1 MKENVM
7 KRVLVSD
14 SMAPEVAE
22 ILGNAPG
29 IKVDVKTGMKPDELK
44 AVIKDYDA
52 LIVRSSTKATAE
64 IIEAATKL
72 AAIGRAGAG
81 VDNIDIPAASKR
93 GIVVM
98 NTPGGNTVTTAEH
111 AVAMMLSLARKIPQA
126 TASMKAGKWE
136 KSKFMGN
143 EYCNKTLGVIGL
155 GRVGAVVA
163 DRAKGLKMNV
173 IAHDPFISPEIAEQM
188 GIPLVSLNE
197 LYANADFIT
206 VHSPLMPE
214 TRNLVNAESFAK
226 MKKGVFMIHCARG
239 GIVNEKDLLEALK
252 SGKVAGAAID
262 VFEEEPTKNMDLIGM
277 DNVIC
282 TPHLGAST
290 DEAQTSVAIAIA
302 HQIAAYFATG
312 EIKGAVNFPSVS
324 ADVMV
329 SIRPYLALAEKLGT
343 FQAQMLSGAIQEVH
357 IEYSGEILN
366 HNVAPITI
374 SLIKGLLDPI
384 LTETVNYINAP
395 VIAKERGI
403 KVIESKSSEI
413 KDYTTMIA
421 LTVKT
426 SKEISA
432 TAGTVFGK
440 NDLRIVR
447 VNEFSVEIVPE
458 GYMLAVSN
466 DDRPGVVGNLG
477 TMLGDNKVNIARLHL
492 SRDAQAKRALVVLN
506 TDSPVP
512 SDVLDKLRKLPHVL
526 SVIPI
531 KMQE

>member
-1 MKENVM
+1 M

-29 IKVDVKTGMKPDELK
+29 IKVDIKTGMKPEELK

-98 NTPGGNTVTTAEH
+98 NTPGGNTVTTGEH
-111 AVAMMLSLARKIPQA
+111 AIAMMVSLARKIPQA

-143 EYCNKTLGVIGL
+143 EYCNKTLGIIGL

-163 DRAKGLKMNV
+163 DRAIGLKMNV
-173 IAHDPFISPEIAEQM
+173 IAHDPFISPDVAAQM
-188 GIPLVSLNE
+188 GVKLVSLDE
-197 LYANADFIT
+197 IYATADFIT
-206 VHSPLMPE
+206 VHSPLAKE
-214 TRNLVNAESFAK
+214 TRNLVNEESFAK
-226 MKKGVFMIHCARG
+226 MKKGVFLIHCARG
-239 GIVNEKDLLEALK
+239 GIVNEKALYEALK

-262 VFEEEPTKNMDLIGM
+262 VFEEEPTKNMELIGL

-290 DEAQTSVAIAIA
+290 AEAQTSVAIAIA

-324 ADVMV
+324 AEVMTV
-329 SIRPYLALAEKLGT
+329 IRPYLDLAEKLGT
-343 FQAQMLSGAIQEVH
+343 FQAQLITGAIQEVN

-374 SLIKGLLDPI
+374 SLIKGLLYPI

-403 KVIESKSSEI
+403 KVVEMKSSET
-413 KDYTTMIA
+413 KDYTNMIS

-426 SKEISA
+426 SKETSQ
-432 TAGTVFGK
+432 TAGAVFGK

-466 DDRPGVVGNLG
+466 DDRPGVIGNLG
-477 TMLGDNKVNIARLHL
+477 TTLGDNKVNIARLHL
-492 SRDAQAKRALVVLN
+492 SRDPQAKQALVILN
-506 TDSPVP
+506 TDSAIDT
-512 SDVLDKLRKLPHVL
+512 DVLEKLRKLPHVI
-526 SVIPI
+526 SIKPI
-531 KMQE
+531 KM

>member
-1 MKENVM
+1 M

-14 SMAPEVAE
+14 AMASEVAE

-44 AVIKDYDA
+44 AIIKDYDA

-98 NTPGGNTVTTAEH
+98 NTPGGNTVTTGEH
-111 AVAMMLSLARKIPQA
+111 AIAMMLSLARKIPQA
-126 TASMKAGKWE
+126 TASMKAGLWE
-136 KSKFMGN
+136 KTKFMGN
-143 EYCNKTLGVIGL
+143 EYCNKTLGIIGL
-155 GRVGAVVA
+155 GRVGAIVA
-163 DRAKGLKMNV
+163 DRAIGLKMNV
-173 IAHDPFISPEIAEQM
+173 IAYDPFISPDVAAQM
-188 GIPLVSLNE
+188 GVKMVSMDDI
-197 LYANADFIT
+197 YANSDFIT
-206 VHSPLMPE
+206 VHSPLAKE
-214 TRNLVNAESFAK
+214 TRNLVNEDSFAK
-226 MKKGVFMIHCARG
+226 MKNGVFLIHCARG
-239 GIVNEKDLLEALK
+239 GIVNEKALYEALK
-252 SGKVAGAAID
+252 SGKIAGAAID
-262 VFEEEPTKNMDLIGM
+262 VFEEEPTKNMDLIGL

-290 DEAQTSVAIAIA
+290 DEAQTNVAIAIA

-324 ADVMV
+324 GEVMTV
-329 SIRPYLALAEKLGT
+329 IRPYLDLAEKLGT
-343 FQAQMLSGAIQEVH
+343 FHAQLLTGAIQEVT

-374 SLIKGLLDPI
+374 SVIKGLLDPI
-384 LTETVNYINAP
+384 LTETVNFINAP

-403 KVIESKSSEI
+403 KIVEVKSSET
-413 KDYTTMIA
+413 KDYTNMIA

-426 SKEISA
+426 SKETSQ
-432 TAGTVFGK
+432 TAGAVFGK

-466 DDRPGVVGNLG
+466 DDMPGVIGNLG
-477 TMLGDNKVNIARLHL
+477 TTLGDNKVNIARLHL
-492 SRDAQAKRALVVLN
+492 SRDAQAKKALVILN
-506 TDSPVP
+506 TDSPVG
-512 SDVLDKLRKLPHVL
+512 SDVLDKLRKLPHVV
-526 SVIPI
+526 SITPI
-531 KMQE
+531 KM

>member
-1 MKENVM
+1 M

-29 IKVDVKTGMKPDELK
+29 IKVDVKTGMKPEELK

-64 IIEAATKL
+64 IIEAAVKL
-72 AAIGRAGAG
+72 SAIGRAGAG

-98 NTPGGNTVTTAEH
+98 NTPGGNTITTGEH
-111 AVAMMLSLARKIPQA
+111 AIAMMLSLARKIPQA

-143 EYCNKTLGVIGL
+143 EYCDKTLGIIGL

-173 IAHDPFISPEIAEQM
+173 IAHDPFISPEVAEQM
-188 GIPLVSLNE
+188 GVKLVSLDE
-197 LYANADFIT
+197 IYANSDFIT
-206 VHSPLMPE
+206 VHSPLSPE
-214 TRNLVNAESFAK
+214 TRNLVNADSFAK
-226 MKKGVFMIHCARG
+226 MKKGVFLIHCARG
-239 GIVNEKDLLEALK
+239 GIVNEKALYEALK

-262 VFEEEPTKNMDLIGM
+262 VFEEEPTKNMDLISL

-290 DEAQTSVAIAIA
+290 DEAQTGVAIAIA
-302 HQIAAYFATG
+302 RQIAAYFATG

-324 ADVMV
+324 AEVMFA
-329 SIRPYLALAEKLGT
+329 IRPYLALAEKLGT
-343 FQAQMLSGAIQEVH
+343 FQAQLLTGAIQEVN
-357 IEYSGEILN
+357 IEYSGEILS

-384 LTETVNYINAP
+384 LTETINYINAP

-403 KVIESKSSEI
+403 KVVESKSSEV
-413 KDYTTMIA
+413 KDYTSMIA

-426 SKEISA
+426 SKETST

-447 VNEFSVEIVPE
+447 INNFSVEIIPE
-458 GYMLAVSN
+458 GHMLAVSN
-466 DDRPGVVGNLG
+466 DDRPGVIGNLG

-492 SRDAQAKRALVVLN
+492 SRDTDAKHALVVLN
-506 TDSPVP
+506 TDSAVP
-512 SDVLDKLRKLPHVL
+512 ANVLEKLRKLPHVI
-526 SVIPI
+526 SIKPI
-531 KMQE
+531 KM